1 MWSSDEA
8 LRVALR
14 EEEDALRMARRI
26 SALAD
31 VTDPATIEAELSAF
45 RVFLG
50 GDFEVHMEREET
62 ELLPARAAAG
72 DAEHVAESNR
82 HHAEL
87 RLLRYE
93 LAQVSPSDTERLPA
107 LLRALGAALVRHL
120 CFEVDLLYPDA
131 MKHEVVVFRAHLEA
145 ACAALPPA
153 GPMRIDQLD
162 AGGGARRGDRPER
175 KRSSKRR
182 PVGRS
187 RKLGG
192 ST

>member
-1 MWSSDEA
+1 MWSSDET
-8 LRVALR
+8 LRMALR

-26 SALAD
+26 SALAEI
-31 VTDPATIEAELSAF
+31 TDPATIEAELSAF
-45 RVFLG
+45 RVYLG

-62 ELLPARAAAG
+62 ELLPARAGVG
-72 DAEHVAESNR
+72 DAEHIAESNR

-120 CFEVDLLYPDA
+120 RFEVDLLYPDA
-131 MKHEVVVFRAHLEA
+131 LKCEVVVFRAHLEA

-153 GPMRIDQLD
+153 GPMRIDRLD
-162 AGGGARRGDRPER
+162 ASVGAKPGDKPQRR
-175 KRSSKRR
+175 RSSKRR

-192 ST
+192 WT